1 MSKNGL
7 DTVKKIV
14 LAVLEPFSISFRKNL
29 LLKRVFFYLIAVIL
43 LLNLARQKYGLVFNL
58 KLPSVVFLTP

>member
-7 DTVKKIV
+7 DIVKKIV

-29 LLKRVFFYLIAVIL
+29 LLKRVF
-43 LLNLARQKYGLVFNL
+43 LLNCSNII
-58 KLPSVVFLTP
+58 T